1 MSAIR
6 GGAKRAIEAAL
17 VATGGPSI
25 ARKRRLHDVLVLAY
39 HNIVPRG
46 SDAVGDRSLHLSQD
60 AFAAQLDSLSETHD
74 VVPLRD
80 AIAQIDSTHARP
92 RAAITFDDAYAGA
105 ITSGIAELRS
115 RRLPATVFVT
125 PAFLGG
131 KSFWWDIFADPDAGL
146 DAGLR
151 ERALSEAHGLSAMV
165 GTIAQRTGVGIHD
178 MPAHACGA
186 SLGQLHAALEYEKI
200 SLAAHTMSHPN
211 LISLTDAELAQ
222 ELVSPLEW
230 LQQFGDRALPMVSYP
245 YGLADD
251 RVQTAARTAG
261 YVAGFMIDGGWT
273 TAAPRNAFAVPRL
286 NIPSGVSRN
295 GFILRA
301 AGLLQG

>member
-1 MSAIR
+1 MSTIR
-6 GGAKRAIEAAL
+6 GSVKRALEAAL
-17 VATGGPSI
+17 IATGGPSI
-25 ARKRRLHDVLVLAY
+25 ARKRRSHDVLVLAY

-60 AFAAQLDSLSETHD
+60 AFAAQLDSLSDTHD
-74 VVPLRD
+74 IVPLRD
-80 AIAQIDSTHARP
+80 AIAPAEWSHARP
-92 RAAITFDDAYAGA
+92 RAAITFDDAYSGA
-105 ITSGIAELRS
+105 LTAGIAELRT
-115 RRLPATVFVT
+115 RLLPATVFVT

-131 KSFWWDIFADPDAGL
+131 KSFWWDVFADPDAGL
-146 DAGLR
+146 DAALR

-165 GTIAQRTGVGIHD
+165 GPVAQRSGIGVHEI
-178 MPAHACGA
+178 PAHACGA
-186 SLGQLHAALEYEKI
+186 SLDQLRAALEYENV
-200 SLAAHTMSHPN
+200 SLAAHTMNHPN

-222 ELVSPLEW
+222 ELASPLEW

-273 TAAPRNAFAVPRL
+273 TAAPRDPFAIPRL
-286 NIPSGVSRN
+286 NVPAGVSRN

-301 AGLLQG
+301 AGLLRG